1 MRSGSRIARKSQ
13 RHTSSIRFSSPV
25 RAARLMVVGVD
36 TLGLIQYND
45 DPATHNKGST
55 PFEVEPF
62 TFDSDRSHRSH
73 TRQHMRSQCSRAVS
87 KALSLY

>member
-25 RAARLMVVGVD
+25 RAAHLMVVVD
-36 TLGLIQYND
+36 TLGLIQYNG

-62 TFDSDRSHRSH
+62 TFDSDRSHHSH